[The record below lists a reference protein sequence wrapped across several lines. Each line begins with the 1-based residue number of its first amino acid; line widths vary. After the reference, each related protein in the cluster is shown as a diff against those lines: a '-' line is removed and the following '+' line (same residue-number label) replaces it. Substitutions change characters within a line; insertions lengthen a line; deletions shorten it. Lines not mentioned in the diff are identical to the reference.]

1 MEVPANHVWK
11 GSWRLLALALVSF
24 AVSSVALASEVKESA
39 GSFES
44 GGKTIAVD
52 RYGQSSLPNNDAK
65 LKLPAVIIVHGAGG
79 LNEHAEAYKK
89 YAQDLAAAGY
99 MAFVVHYFDR
109 TETKS
114 TDDKTIRMN
123 FLTWMK
129 TLQDAAT
136 YAGKQPNVDEKK
148 IGLLGFSLGS
158 YLSLATAGRDP
169 RFGAVVEYFGGYP
182 GPLAAMVQK
191 MPPTLILHGEDDKSV
206 SVQEAH
212 KLEEL
217 LKSKHATYEIKLY
230 PGQGH
235 GFTGEDSKDAVKR
248 ALAFFDK
255 HLKNAQPAP
264 AQSK

>member
-1 MEVPANHVWK
+1 M
-11 GSWRLLALALVSF
+11 
-24 AVSSVALASEVKESA
+24 SSVALGSDVKESA

-52 RYGQSSLPNNDAK
+52 RYAQSSQPNNDAK
-65 LKLPAVIIVHGAGG
+65 PKLPAVIIVHGAGG

-89 YAQDLAAAGY
+89 YAQDLAGAGY
-99 MAFVVHYFDR
+99 VAFVVHYFDR
-109 TETKS
+109 TETK
-114 TDDKTIRMN
+114 TCNDKIIRMN

-136 YAGKQPNVDEKK
+136 YVEKQPNVDDKK

-158 YLSLATAGRDP
+158 FLSLATAARDP

-206 SVQEAH
+206 SVEEAH
-212 KLEEL
+212 KLESL
-217 LKSKHATYEIKLY
+217 LKNKHATYEIKLY

-235 GFTGEDSKDAVKR
+235 GFTGEDSNDAKKH
-248 ALAFFDK
+248 AMAFFDK
-255 HLKNAQPAP
+255 YLKNAQAAP